1 MPGSRMRNHWFGPR
15 EFHPAQQDSNF
26 AQFVERENFFAHF
39 AAASN
44 ADKVT
49 SAALC
54 FCLRFPARSPR
65 IGRGAAGAAGVAD
78 TRRAAAIHIYI
89 FVSISI
95 YLFVYLSICYIF
107 KNIYVYIHTCV
118 YIYRYIYI
126 YIDIDIYPS
135 PDTCSPRF

>member
-1 MPGSRMRNHWFGPR
+1 MRNHWFGPR

-44 ADKVT
+44 ADKVP

-65 IGRGAAGAAGVAD
+65 PVLPLTLASRAFEQAAAKASGHPTVPHAPAEGAGRRGVGAIRQVGRGYD
-78 TRRAAAIHIYI
+78 TR
-89 FVSISI
+89 
-95 YLFVYLSICYIF
+95 LLLQ
-107 KNIYVYIHTCV
+107 
-118 YIYRYIYI
+118 
-126 YIDIDIYPS
+126 D
-135 PDTCSPRF
+135 